1 MVREQRVVNNVKSS
15 CRRMGHYRPVI
26 RMNIVEEPRIIS
38 QHLHHCQLDTTT
50 SRLTIPNSTITWQQS
65 SYIIHHASSSIV
77 VACSCVSSLACT
89 STPLATISLLS
100 NSNNSPLDDQTG
112 WFMTVKIL
120 MVVKNDSEK
129 CLKPRAIFWQ
139 PSNAWNSWRAGS
151 NIWKWVCTRGMY
163 LRVIYRNIKKADF
176 Y

>member
-1 MVREQRVVNNVKSS
+1 
-15 CRRMGHYRPVI
+15 MGHYRPVI

-38 QHLHHCQLDTTT
+38 QHLHLTQLDTTT
-50 SRLTIPNSTITWQQS
+50 SRLTIPNSTITWQHHT
-65 SYIIHHASSSIV
+65 SYITPPPPSLWPVAVSPPLHARPHPW
-77 VACSCVSSLACT
+77 
-89 STPLATISLLS
+89 PLSRCYRTLITHLLMIKLVDLWRS
-100 NSNNSPLDDQTG
+100 RF
-112 WFMTVKIL
+112 WC
-120 MVVKNDSEK
+120 VKNYSEK